1 MTQEFSMSS
10 MKLSASALAL
20 AIVASPALA
29 QTRDNVQ
36 VAGSSTVLPYATIVA
51 EAFGENFDFP
61 TPVVEGGG
69 SGAGLARFC
78 EGVGEN
84 QIDIANSSRPMRA
97 GEFETCA
104 ANGVTD
110 VMEVRI
116 GYDGIVFASQKD
128 GPAFAF
134 TPEHWFNALAAQ
146 VVQDGAVV
154 ANPYTNWSQ
163 IDATLPDQEILA
175 FIPGTKHGTREVFE
189 DNVILAGCEATGAM
203 EAFVASGMDEDAAEE
218 ACLTL
223 RTDGVSNDIDG
234 DYNETL
240 ARLDANP
247 TGVGVFGLAFYENNT
262 DRLQVA
268 TMSGVT
274 PSTESI
280 ATGEYPVSRPL
291 FFYVKKAHI
300 GVIPGLKEYVEFFVS
315 DDLAG
320 PDGPLAEYG
329 LVSDPELA
337 TVQQAVADET
347 VMAAPAE

>member
-1 MTQEFSMSS
+1 MSS

-20 AIVASPALA
+20 AIVAAPALA

-97 GEFETCA
+97 GEFETCQT
-104 ANGVTD
+104 NGVTD
-110 VMEVRI
+110 IMEVRI

-134 TPEHWFNALAAQ
+134 TPEHWFNALAAK
-146 VVQDGAVV
+146 VVQDGQVV

-163 IDATLPDQEILA
+163 IDAALPDQEILA